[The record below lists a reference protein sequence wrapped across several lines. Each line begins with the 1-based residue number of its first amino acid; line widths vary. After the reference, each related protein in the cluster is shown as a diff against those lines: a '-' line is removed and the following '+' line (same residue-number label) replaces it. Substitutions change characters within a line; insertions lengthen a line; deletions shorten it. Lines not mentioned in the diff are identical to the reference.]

1 LVELVSVSATQID
14 PLESLTVTWSVN
26 DATGVLTREQCCWG
40 PLDEPYMGS
49 SGTKFSLFRQDS
61 EFDWS
66 GCYWC
71 VRWLSGDSYRYT
83 DTYFGNTYAVFEQS
97 KEIRAWMSAGSYD
110 LRVWASDI
118 YSNKGWTTVGSVN
131 IYGPDTDKK
140 PPSVSLVSI
149 SPTTVSRGEVAT
161 SARTVTVRWT
171 ASDSSSI
178 YRPAASISTFG
189 DPKTSARFYHSEYAD
204 RAVYFTEGY
213 YSNTVLVSGDYRNGV
228 FETTVEVPTFATPG
242 VYELSIWGTD
252 VFDNT
257 SSDQPVYGYLT
268 VTE

>member
-1 LVELVSVSATQID
+1 
-14 PLESLTVTWSVN
+14 
-26 DATGVLTREQCCWG
+26 
-40 PLDEPYMGS
+40 
-49 SGTKFSLFRQDS
+49 
-61 EFDWS
+61 
-66 GCYWC
+66 

-131 IYGPDTDKK
+131 IYGPDTDTT

-178 YRPAASISTFG
+178 HRPAASISTFG
-189 DPKTSARFYHSEYAD
+189 APKTYARFYHSELGKGMNFID
-204 RAVYFTEGY
+204 GR
-213 YSNTVLVSGDYRNGV
+213 YSDTVLVSGDYRNGV
-228 FETTVEVPTFATPG
+228 FETTIEVPTSRTPG
-242 VYELSIWGTD
+242 VYELNIWGTD